1 MKRKKQSLLKPVIL
15 GFAVLYLAAMGMTT
29 WLVELKYK
37 EEFRQNCRTRVS
49 HAYDLVKELDEKIS
63 KDMPEEYQNAM
74 RLLYFSSIWTAG
86 DGTYQQFSGA
96 LYDQDG
102 KKLTESKS
110 CLTLYDYSYDGWYYK
125 YYVPVSDYLT
135 EEETEQLAGYVELAL
150 RENEAAVLA
159 ETENVQNIPKDLWTY
174 RFIRYTDS
182 ESQKLYRIYVQKIRL
197 STEGTAQIDPFL
209 ETTYSYYPRSGADY
223 QQVENEVVWQW
234 ENPDLKDVKYTIKGY
249 GDLMDEFPYLTSG
262 YDVWKKW
269 EENSYLHDFPA
280 ECKAETDSAQNKYE
294 MLLTNNAE
302 TGNRL
307 KQTYIMSLD
316 DGTDYTFILAA
327 DSHPWIAAM
336 DYMKYVYLACFALML
351 ACMAAILYMMD
362 RTDRQ
367 RTALEEMQRDFTNAM
382 AHELKTPLGVIRGF
396 AENLLERTMEEKRDY
411 YLTQI
416 IGQTEE
422 MDRMVAELITVSRV
436 ESEHLVLQKEPISM
450 SVLFRE
456 QMERFRPVLEE
467 KRLQV
472 SFECGEDFVVEGD
485 RDYLGKAVW
494 NLISNAVCYNVPDG
508 SILVRTGPSGCSI
521 ENTGFALT
529 KEQLAHAFDLFYSGE
544 ESRSACGKHMGFGL
558 FLTKKILELHQ
569 LKITL
574 ENTESGVRVSIMQ

>member
-1 MKRKKQSLLKPVIL
+1 MKRKKQNLLKPVLL
-15 GFAVLYLAAMGMTT
+15 GFAVLYVAAMGLTT

-37 EEFRQNCRTRVS
+37 EEFRQNYRTSVS
-49 HAYDLVKELDEKIS
+49 HACDLVKELEEN
-63 KDMPEEYQNAM
+63 MPEEMPEECKNSL
-74 RLLYFSSIWTAG
+74 RLAYFSSPLIHMG
-86 DGTYQQFSGA
+86 GTYQQFSGA

-102 KKLTESKS
+102 KKLTESRS
-110 CLTLYDYSYDGWYYK
+110 CLAQYDNYYDGKYYT

-135 EEETEQLAGYVELAL
+135 EEEAEQLAGYVELVLMDNTAVTL
-150 RENEAAVLA
+150 VEAENAQ
-159 ETENVQNIPKDLWTY
+159 NVPKDLWTY
-174 RFIRYTDS
+174 RFILYTDS
-182 ESQKLYRIYVQKIRL
+182 ESRKLYQIYVQKIWL

-209 ETTYSYYPRSGADY
+209 ETTYSYYPVSGTDY

-234 ENPDLKDVKYTIKGY
+234 QNPDLKDVKYTIRQS
-249 GDLMDEFPYLTSG
+249 GDLMVAFPYMTSG
-262 YDVWKKW
+262 YDAWKQW
-269 EENSYLHDFPA
+269 EENSYLHDFPS
-280 ECKAETDSAQNKYE
+280 EWKAETGSGQNKYE
-294 MLLTNNAE
+294 MLLANDAE

-307 KQTYIMSLD
+307 KQTYIISLD
-316 DGTDYTFILAA
+316 DGTDYTLILAA

-336 DYMKYVYLACFALML
+336 DYMKYVYLACFALMV
-351 ACMAAILYMMD
+351 ACMAAILSMIA

-436 ESEHLVLQKEPISM
+436 ESEHLVLPKEPVSM
-450 SVLFRE
+450 SGLFRE

-485 RDYLGKAVW
+485 RDYLEKAVW

-544 ESRSACGKHMGFGL
+544 ESRSARGKHMGLGL
-558 FLTKKILELHQ
+558 FLTKKILEFHQ

-574 ENTESGVRVSIMQ
+574 ENTENGVRVSIMQ